1 MIAVL
6 VTIVILAGVFY
17 TASLYY
23 PTRKRAVRVAKSRS
37 MLEAQLETASP
48 TGGDSRKNGVMT
60 DALTMDVNFFS
71 KRNLTPRRG
80 IPELLE
86 QINRIS
92 NEMNIRF
99 VAIKPLDEEEAAQYR
114 KYPFLI
120 ETRAAY
126 PELVNFVN
134 RIENRMRL
142 SLSNLRIER
151 DPKDVSMHRLQF
163 TLNIVELNDDVDFE
177 PEISAETVS
186 PDSKDT
192 ELIAV
197 FRDVFSPK
205 QGTTVAQLPKPPK
218 PAKMVKKKFDI
229 QVTTARIGTLLD
241 TNKACAR
248 YYQEARQ
255 AYVAKLNDLTDI
267 AIHAKRTRLQDADI
281 IRNKLFRLMD
291 NIEKRLS
298 ENKERRTEE
307 GPNKIDLAMLKELRG
322 MIDTHLKT
330 LKYAKEESE
339 KITDQASKQ
348 AQPSLV
354 QYVEKQQMNIGD
366 SGKNGSIDEGEIIE
380 TEEVGAE
387 SDSDDIIHA
396 LREARDG
403 AIQQVKGTDEE
414 EGEKE
419 NIQEDST
426 TQT

>member
-48 TGGDSRKNGVMT
+48 TGGDSQKEGVMT

-205 QGTTVAQLPKPPK
+205 QGTTIAQLPKPPK
-218 PAKMVKKKFDI
+218 PAKMVKKK
-229 QVTTARIGTLLD
+229 R
-241 TNKACAR
+241 R
-248 YYQEARQ
+248 PP
-255 AYVAKLNDLTDI
+255 KLNLMGIMEI
-267 AIHAKRTRLQDADI
+267 AGKRVAI
-281 IRNKLFRLMD
+281 INDKIVRPGEVILKQRV
-291 NIEKRLS
+291 KRVEDDRVIIVRGDQEYSL
-298 ENKERRTEE
+298 
-307 GPNKIDLAMLKELRG
+307 LLKG
-322 MIDTHLKT
+322 ST
-330 LKYAKEESE
+330 
-339 KITDQASKQ
+339 
-348 AQPSLV
+348 P
-354 QYVEKQQMNIGD
+354 
-366 SGKNGSIDEGEIIE
+366 GK
-380 TEEVGAE
+380 
-387 SDSDDIIHA
+387 
-396 LREARDG
+396 
-403 AIQQVKGTDEE
+403 
-414 EGEKE
+414 
-419 NIQEDST
+419 
-426 TQT
+426 